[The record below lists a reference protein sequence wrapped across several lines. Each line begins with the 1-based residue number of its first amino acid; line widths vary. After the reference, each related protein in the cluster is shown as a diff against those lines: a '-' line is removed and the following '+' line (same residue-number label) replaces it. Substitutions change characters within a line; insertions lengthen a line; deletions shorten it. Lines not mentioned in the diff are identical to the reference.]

1 MHFLVCQTGLF
12 CRLAE
17 FKFNFLIFFRLEVT
31 IPKKIFQWEARNPRT
46 RFKFIPGWMLHLERW
61 LISYVCKPELRIII
75 HHFYLLSSLTRI
87 HRFHVCDI
95 DCYCLQVKEVSPA
108 ARRRDAKL
116 SFAVVYPDKNGRMQ
130 VKKVYSKYPKP
141 DHHNSLSLLPDFPFL
156 NLDQSAQSG
165 TVVIFS

>member
-1 MHFLVCQTGLF
+1 M
-12 CRLAE
+12 
-17 FKFNFLIFFRLEVT
+17 
-31 IPKKIFQWEARNPRT
+31 
-46 RFKFIPGWMLHLERW
+46 
-61 LISYVCKPELRIII
+61 
-75 HHFYLLSSLTRI
+75 
-87 HRFHVCDI
+87 CDI
-95 DCYCLQVKEVSPA
+95 GCYYLQVKEVSPA